1 MKATTVEDMIT
12 AFKETDE
19 AVAKQL
25 EKNEE
30 TAFLAPLYRLC
41 SEKRIALL
49 EICHRENELEMD
61 LSDEKMLTIIEYHFK
76 ILELVKQLSAEQ
88 VQTAFDVYNEDY
100 PIGIAGY
107 SNDFLD
113 ALDELLEEV

>member
-12 AFKETDE
+12 AFRETDE
-19 AVAKQL
+19 AVAKRL
-25 EKNEE
+25 EGIEE
-30 TAFLAPLYRLC
+30 IAFLAPLYRLC

-61 LSDEKMLTIIEYHFK
+61 LSDDKMRTIIEYQFK
-76 ILELVKQLSAEQ
+76 IVELVSQLSAEQ
-88 VQTAFDVYNEDY
+88 LQTALDVYNDDY

-113 ALDELLEEV
+113 ALDELIEGE